1 MSNRGHRR
9 FGVLGQTLVG
19 LVIALCASACWMAPW
34 PEGVMD
40 EASVGFLYVGP
51 VGDHGWTKAH
61 DVGREYLE
69 ANVENVTT
77 QYQPSVIPADAV
89 GVMEEFI
96 AGGDNVLI
104 TTSFD
109 FLSATQTAAAN
120 NPDAH
125 FLNCSGFASS
135 PNLGSYFGRMYQ
147 VWYLAGIVAGEV
159 TQETGS
165 DRIGVVGPVVIPETV
180 RHLNALTLGARSVNE
195 DVEVHVE
202 WIHAWFDIEGEPVVT
217 QKLIDAGADVIVSK
231 TDTTIPLETVD
242 SFSES
247 EEYPYPIYSIGYDN
261 EDSCSFAPDTCLTAP
276 YWNWG
281 PLYERLVQQMLD
293 GTWDPHAKVWD
304 QVKIDAGSS
313 TVYLAPIN
321 ADVVPTTV
329 VMQVEETFA
338 MLAEPENGHF
348 PFVGSLYDAQG
359 VKRQSSDEEMSDDD
373 LLRMCWYV
381 QGVVDEH
388 GEPAEVPGGCGG
400 DY

>member
-1 MSNRGHRR
+1 MSDRGRR
-9 FGVLGQTLVG
+9 RIGLLGHILLSLGV
-19 LVIALCASACWMAPW
+19 ALFASSCWMDPW
-34 PEGVMD
+34 PQEEMD
-40 EASVGFLYVGP
+40 EAQVGFLYVGP

-69 ANVENVTT
+69 ANLENVTT
-77 QYQPSVIPADAV
+77 RYQPSVIPADAV

-96 AGGDNVLI
+96 ADGDNVLI

-109 FLSATQTAAAN
+109 FLSSTQTAAAN
-120 NPDAH
+120 YPDAN
-125 FLNCSGFASS
+125 FLNCSGFVSS

-147 VWYLAGIVAGEV
+147 VWYLAGIVAGHMTE
-159 TQETGS
+159 QSGS

-180 RHLNALTLGARSVNE
+180 RHLNAMTLGARSVNP
-195 DVEVHVE
+195 DVEIHVE
-202 WIHAWFDIEGEPVVT
+202 WIHAWFDIEQEPVVT
-217 QKLIDAGADVIVSK
+217 QRLIDAGADVIVSK

-242 SFSES
+242 ALSES
-247 EEYPYPIYSIGYDN
+247 EDYPYPIFSIGYDN

-281 PLYERLVQQMLD
+281 PLYSRLVQQMLD

-304 QVKIDAGSS
+304 QVKIDAEES

-321 ADVVPTTV
+321 ERVPTSV
-329 VMQVEETFA
+329 VMLVEETFA

-359 VKRQSSDEEMSDDD
+359 DRRQSSDEEMSDDE

-381 QGVVDEH
+381 QGVIDEN
-388 GEPAEVPGGCGG
+388 GAPAAVPGGCGG

>member
-1 MSNRGHRR
+1 MSERFR
-9 FGVLGQTLVG
+9 FGLLGRLLLVPGITLF
-19 LVIALCASACWMAPW
+19 ATSCWMGSW
-34 PEGVMD
+34 PEQEMG
-40 EASVGFLYVGP
+40 EANVGFLYVGP

-69 ANVENVTT
+69 ENVDGVTT

-89 GVMEEFI
+89 GVMDDFI

-120 NPDAH
+120 NPDAN
-125 FLNCSGFASS
+125 FLNCSGFVSS

-147 VWYLAGIVAGEV
+147 VWYLAGIVAGHMTE
-159 TQETGS
+159 QSGS

-180 RHLNALTLGARSVNE
+180 RHLNAMTLGARSVNP

-202 WIHAWFDIEGEPVVT
+202 WIHAWFDIEQEPVVT
-217 QKLIDAGADVIVSK
+217 ETLIAAGADVIVSK

-242 SFSES
+242 ALSES
-247 EEYPYPIYSIGYDN
+247 EDYDYPIYSIGYDN
-261 EDSCSFAPDTCLTAP
+261 EDSCNFAPDTCLTAP

-281 PLYERLVQQMLD
+281 PLYARLVQQMLD
-293 GTWDPHAKVWD
+293 GTWDPYAKVWD
-304 QVKIDAGSS
+304 QVQIDADES
-313 TVYLAPIN
+313 TVYLAPIHEN
-321 ADVVPTTV
+321 VPTTV

-338 MLAEPENGHF
+338 QLADPDNTQL
-348 PFVGSLYDAQG
+348 PFVGPLYDVLG
-359 VKRQSSDEEMSDDD
+359 EKRVSSGDTMSDDE

-381 QGVVDEH
+381 RGVIAED
-388 GEPAEVPGGCGG
+388 GSPAEVPGGCGG

>member
-1 MSNRGHRR
+1 MSDLHRR
-9 FGVLGQTLVG
+9 RIGLLGRVLLSLGF
-19 LVIALCASACWMAPW
+19 ALSAPSCWMGPW
-34 PEGVMD
+34 PAGEMD
-40 EASVGFLYVGP
+40 EAQVGFLYVGP

-69 ANVENVTT
+69 ANLESVTT
-77 QYQPSVIPADAV
+77 RYQPSVIPADAV

-120 NPDAH
+120 YPDAN
-125 FLNCSGFASS
+125 FLNCSGFATS

-147 VWYLAGIVAGEV
+147 VWYLAGIVAGHMTE
-159 TQETGS
+159 QSGS

-180 RHLNALTLGARSVNE
+180 RHLNALTLGAQSVNP
-195 DVEVHVE
+195 DVQVHVE
-202 WIHAWFDIEGEPVVT
+202 WIHAWFDIEQEPVVT
-217 QKLIDAGADVIVSK
+217 QTLIDAGADVIVSK

-242 SFSES
+242 SLSETDD
-247 EEYPYPIYSIGYDN
+247 YPYPIFSIGYDN
-261 EDSCSFAPDTCLTAP
+261 EDRCSFAPDTCLTAP

-281 PLYERLVQQMLD
+281 PLYTHLVEQMLD

-304 QVKIDAGSS
+304 QVKIDAEES

-321 ADVVPTTV
+321 EQVPTSV
-329 VMQVEETFA
+329 VMLVEETFA

-348 PFVGSLYDAQG
+348 PFIGSLYDAQG
-359 VKRQSSDEEMSDDD
+359 ERRQSSDEEMSDDE

-381 QGVVDEH
+381 QGIIAAD
-388 GEPAEVPGGCGG
+388 GSPAEVPGGCGG